1 MPLCG
6 GGGGRRRNRLEGVL
20 CALNQGSST
29 HPGTCRWD
37 MVVSAEVKNLVP
49 VYPVLELTMSQETSI
64 HVAVCVRVCT
74 CIVEDFK

>member
-1 MPLCG
+1 MVDAALWVG
-6 GGGGRRRNRLEGVL
+6 GRNRLERVL

-37 MVVSAEVKNLVP
+37 MAVSAEVKNLVP
-49 VYPVLELTMSQETSI
+49 VYPLLELTMSQETSI
-64 HVAVCVRVCT
+64 HVAVCARVCP